1 MALTK
6 NMGVRQIKSFLEN
19 ELKEQIFLEIAPIL
33 YIGQE
38 TGGYFGVTRQ
48 VLCLVNFL
56 GALYCGFTPEERK
69 QKQDVGPSSKAL
81 QFIENVLGDID
92 PAYKSL
98 EGKYF
103 YEMYR
108 HGLVHLYQPKSLKL
122 RSGRKVNWMIY
133 KGDRES
139 HTEVINIAGKRHT
152 VQNVKHLGILN
163 NPFNS
168 GSNYLAISITCLY
181 KDLLTSIDN
190 FYERIKKNKDLL
202 KNWRQT
208 ANAISKPV
216 DYPEKRKRIKKK
228 G

>member
-19 ELKEQIFLEIAPIL
+19 ELKEQILLEIAPLL

-56 GALYCGFTPEERK
+56 GALYCGYTPEERK

-122 RSGRKVNWMIY
+122 RNGKNLSG
-133 KGDRES
+133 
-139 HTEVINIAGKRHT
+139 
-152 VQNVKHLGILN
+152 
-163 NPFNS
+163 
-168 GSNYLAISITCLY
+168 
-181 KDLLTSIDN
+181 
-190 FYERIKKNKDLL
+190 
-202 KNWRQT
+202 
-208 ANAISKPV
+208 
-216 DYPEKRKRIKKK
+216 
-228 G
+228 